1 MRVKDDIRTVTH
13 IASKYGL
20 NAETVVRGIEE
31 RSRVEVRPFQMNL
44 VLG

>member
-1 MRVKDDIRTVTH
+1 MRVIDDIRMVFH

-20 NAETVVRGIEE
+20 NAEAVVRGIEE
-31 RSRVEVRPFQMNL
+31 RSQVDVRPFQMKL

>member
-13 IASKYGL
+13 IASKYGI
-20 NAETVVRGIEE
+20 NVEAVVRGIEE

-44 VLG
+44 MFG

>member
-20 NAETVVRGIEE
+20 NAEAVVQGIEE
-31 RSRVEVRPFQMNL
+31 SSRVEVRPFQMNL
-44 VLG
+44 VLR